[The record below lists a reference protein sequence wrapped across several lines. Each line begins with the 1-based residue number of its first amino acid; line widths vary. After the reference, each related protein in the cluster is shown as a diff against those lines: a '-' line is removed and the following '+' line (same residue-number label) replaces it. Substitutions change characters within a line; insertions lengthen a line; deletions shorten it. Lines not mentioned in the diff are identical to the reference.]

1 MAIIKPDY
9 SLYFKF
15 IETYASIGYQGIDRT
30 DPLILDLESMTESNN
45 QFFHIGDI
53 LRMKIFFTS
62 RRSTQMIGIDPDD
75 LNPYQIMEATHP
87 DSLDRHCLARARMFK
102 IAHDLLIAEKG
113 NAVMSF
119 NMRIRNPSSGYSEL
133 LLQLLFLYSDFP
145 CKSVLIFKVYSL
157 LDWLEKKKH
166 DNFCYI
172 GKDLSFFSYPD
183 EQMLLRGNRLSECD
197 F

>member
-15 IETYASIGYQGIDRT
+15 IETYASVGYQGIDRT
-30 DPLILDLESMTESNN
+30 DPLIRDLESMTESNN

-53 LRMKIFFTS
+53 LRMKILFTS
-62 RRSTQMIGIDPDD
+62 RRSTEMIGIDPDD
-75 LNPYQIMEATHP
+75 LNPYHIIEATHP

-113 NAVMSF
+113 NALMSF
-119 NMRIRNPSSGYSEL
+119 NMKIRNPTVGYSEL
-133 LLQLLFLYSDFP
+133 IFQLLFFYSNFP
-145 CKSVLIFKVYSL
+145 CKSVLIFKVYSF
-157 LDWLEKKKH
+157 LDWLEKKKNN
-166 DNFCYI
+166 NFCYI
-172 GKDLSFFSYPD
+172 GKDLSFFGYPD
-183 EQMLLRGNRLSECD
+183 ENMLLRGNRLSECD

>member
-1 MAIIKPDY
+1 MTNIKPDY
-9 SLYFKF
+9 SLFFKF
-15 IETYASIGYQGIDRT
+15 IEAYASVGYQGIDRA
-30 DPLILDLESMTESNN
+30 DPLIRELESMTEINN

-62 RRSTQMIGIDPDD
+62 RRSTRMIGIDPDD

-119 NMRIRNPSSGYSEL
+119 NMKIRNPSSGYSEL
-133 LLQLLFLYSDFP
+133 LLQLLFFYSNFP
-145 CKSVLIFKVYSL
+145 CKSVLIFKVYSF
-157 LDWLEKKKH
+157 LDWLEVKKH

-183 EQMLLRGNRLSECD
+183 EKMLLMGNRLSECD